1 MRLRAWVTIIALA
14 LAAAAQAAE
23 APRATVSIVEVD
35 PADGTTLHGSD
46 SVYVH
51 VHYVSDAPIKVWVRP
66 YFQGKEVPTM
76 SNGSFGHPA
85 GEGEAFGW
93 FACGQACQVDSIH
106 LQVASMDSGYPFM
119 EQAEPADFTWD
130 GTPGAAHTPAAW
142 VKPMQD
148 EEKKRQEQAY
158 KEQMAKPV
166 STGGTVLVSVFGLAV
181 LAALA
186 ACFIW
191 PIWGVIRWRAKW
203 RWLAAAP
210 LALVVLKTLGIM
222 VDFSRDRTSHNLLP
236 FEYLMLATLVA
247 PYMLIVWLLRRRALK
262 REAA

>member
-1 MRLRAWVTIIALA
+1 V
-14 LAAAAQAAE
+14 
-23 APRATVSIVEVD
+23 
-35 PADGTTLHGSD
+35 
-46 SVYVH
+46 
-51 VHYVSDAPIKVWVRP
+51 
-66 YFQGKEVPTM
+66 
-76 SNGSFGHPA
+76 
-85 GEGEAFGW
+85 
-93 FACGQACQVDSIH
+93 
-106 LQVASMDSGYPFM
+106 
-119 EQAEPADFTWD
+119 
-130 GTPGAAHTPAAW
+130 
-142 VKPMQD
+142 
-148 EEKKRQEQAY
+148 
-158 KEQMAKPV
+158 
-166 STGGTVLVSVFGLAV
+166 V